1 MIEKFLQL
9 INNINPQI
17 QESHWTPRRINT
29 KKTAPRHIRVKMLK
43 TEDKADLKNIQ
54 KGKKHFREIMIKN
67 DG

>member
-17 QESHWTPRRINT
+17 QEFHWTPRRINT

-54 KGKKHFREIMIKN
+54 KGKKTFQGNNDKN